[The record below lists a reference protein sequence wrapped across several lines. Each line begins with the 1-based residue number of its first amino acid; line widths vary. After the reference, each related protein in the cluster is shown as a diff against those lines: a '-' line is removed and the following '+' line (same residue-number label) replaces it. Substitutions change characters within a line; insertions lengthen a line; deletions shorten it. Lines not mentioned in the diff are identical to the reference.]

1 MTVGELKNVLQDVV
15 SELEWYED
23 SDSIKLVT
31 NTYFLGYAPYFLG
44 VSGSDGG
51 YVSLRN
57 IQESIEPSEDE

>member
-1 MTVGELKNVLQDVV
+1 MTVGELKNVLQNVI
-15 SELEWYED
+15 SELEDYDD

-44 VSGSDGG
+44 VSGPDGG